1 MSQSQFNITV
11 EDGTMI
17 EVKIDKA
24 NNETI
29 GIVHLFHGMA
39 EHMDRYD
46 ELVKAL
52 NLQGYDVIRHNH
64 RGHGKNIDEKERGHF
79 DDMSQV
85 AADAYEIVETLYD
98 SHFELPYII
107 LGHSMGSIIARLFV
121 KQYPQFADGL
131 ILTGTGMFPKWKGI
145 PTMILL
151 KLLTIVAGKRRRIRW
166 VNRLMNKSFTK
177 KIDQPETESD
187 WLSTKREEVNKFIDD
202 EYCGFRVSNQLI
214 YQTVKYMM
222 DTANVK
228 SLKQMNHNLP
238 ILLISGK
245 DDPFGEYGKGIKK
258 LGKIYKKAGIKHI
271 TVQLYKNKR
280 HEILFEDDYLSTWQH
295 MFEWI
300 KKQIL
305 KKNKVSEKHE

>member
-1 MSQSQFNITV
+1 MSQSQFKITV

-17 EVKIDKA
+17 EVKVDKA
-24 NNETI
+24 KKSTI

-46 ELVKAL
+46 ELVYAL
-52 NLQGYDVIRHNH
+52 NLQGYDVLRHNH
-64 RGHGKNIDEKERGHF
+64 RGHGKDIDEVERGHF
-79 DDMSQV
+79 DNMSQIV
-85 AADAYEIVETLYD
+85 DDAYEIVETLYG
-98 SHFELPYII
+98 SQLSIPYIV

-121 KQYPQFADGL
+121 VRYPEFANGL

-145 PTMILL
+145 PATFAL
-151 KLLTIVAGKRRRIRW
+151 KLITVILGKRRRVKW
-166 VNRLMNKSFTK
+166 VNNLVNKSFNK
-177 KIDQPETESD
+177 RIENPETESD
-187 WLSTKREEVNKFIDD
+187 WISTKRDEVDKFVQD

-222 DTANVK
+222 LTTERK
-228 SLKQMNHNLP
+228 SLEKLNKHLP

-245 DDPFGEYGKGIKK
+245 EDPFGDYGKGIRQ
-258 LGKIYKKAGIKHI
+258 LGKLYKKSGINHV

-280 HEILFEDDYLSTWQH
+280 HEILFEDDYQMTWQH

-300 KKQIL
+300 EKQIL
-305 KKNKVSEKHE
+305 KKNKESE